1 MSRRPDLYLTAI
13 CSAITF
19 VCVNHLSLA
28 QIGDQSQ
35 PTTSPAPPAGVEK
48 TPPRVDKNHPPIIA
62 EQYPESKSLR
72 EHVRAE
78 IDSDG
83 VIRAAQ
89 IVSSSG
95 IDWIDRAC
103 LSEELNWK
111 FIPAT
116 VDGRPVV
123 HWGYLPLDWSPVG
136 QPKGKMGTQP
146 DRSLIPQIQE
156 DYQLKVGPNNYPLE
170 SRQLHQE
177 GDCAVHVYVEA
188 DGTPRNTIIGKSTGF
203 DLLDQACLWAV
214 SQAVFV
220 PAKQN
225 GVAMA
230 ASTDIDIRWRLSAQ

>member
-1 MSRRPDLYLTAI
+1 LYWTAI
-13 CSAITF
+13 CSAIAF
-19 VCVNHLSLA
+19 VYVDHLAFA
-28 QIGDQSQ
+28 QSADQSQ
-35 PTTSPAPPAGVEK
+35 PATSSPAPSAGVVK
-48 TPPRVDKNHPPIIA
+48 TPPRVDRSHPPRIA
-62 EQYPESKSLR
+62 GQYPESKSLR
-72 EHVRAE
+72 EHVRCIVRAE
-78 IDSDG
+78 IDPDG
-83 VIRAAQ
+83 IVRAAQ

-103 LSEELNWK
+103 LSEELNWQ

-123 HWGYLPLDWSPVG
+123 HWGYLPLNWSPVG
-136 QPKGKMGTQP
+136 QPKNEITTQP

-177 GDCAVHVYVEA
+177 GDCTVHISVEA
-188 DGTPRNTIIGKSTGF
+188 DGTPRSTLIGKSTGF
-203 DLLDQACLWAV
+203 DLLDQACLRAV

-225 GVAMA
+225 GVATA
-230 ASTDIDIRWRLSAQ
+230 ASTDISIRWRLSVQ